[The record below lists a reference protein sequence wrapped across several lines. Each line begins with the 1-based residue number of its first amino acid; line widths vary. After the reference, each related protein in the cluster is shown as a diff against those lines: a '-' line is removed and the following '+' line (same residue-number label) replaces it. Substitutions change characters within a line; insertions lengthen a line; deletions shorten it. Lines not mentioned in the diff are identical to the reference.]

1 MDIHT
6 GGGMHSITKS
16 LYDLARRNGVKFN
29 FNSFVNEIIIKK
41 SSGILVDG
49 KKLPF
54 DTVVSNMDIYPT
66 YEKLMPKIKL
76 PNNIKTKKDLVQL

>member
-1 MDIHT
+1 MEHT
-6 GGGMHSITKS
+6 YQRGMHNITKS

-29 FNSFVNEIIIKK
+29 FNKFVNEIILKNK
-41 SSGILVDG
+41 AVGLLVDG

-66 YEKLMPKIKL
+66 YQKLMLKL
-76 PNNIKTKKDLVQL
+76 NFQTT